1 MHTVYQRINA
11 STQPSQPY
19 DYSNLMDPL
28 HWVSHLS
35 AALHCLALDRWRIY
49 SQFKFTP
56 FAGHNISVPP
66 FLQNNN
72 DKTETKTTAWCRSQ
86 GGCIS
91 IYKCIQLKNY
101 KMHQQPNFA
110 PRCTFLIITSL
121 HYTSCMEYCELLLL
135 FHLLHLYVWHVF
147 YIQISVAHSTQDTT
161 QVQLIVTGYIQS
173 GRQIG
178 WIFQC
183 NFQRPAQLVH
193 LSALV
198 QRYALSVLRLESARC
213 IFQSLHFHLVDTLQ
227 SLCIYKCIVGSLQYL
242 DR

>member
-1 MHTVYQRINA
+1 MHTVHTVYQRINA

-121 HYTSCMEYCELLLL
+121 HYTSCMEYCELLLI
-135 FHLLHLYVWHVF
+135 FYLLHLYVWHVF
-147 YIQISVAHSTQDTT
+147 YI
-161 QVQLIVTGYIQS
+161 
-173 GRQIG
+173 
-178 WIFQC
+178 
-183 NFQRPAQLVH
+183 
-193 LSALV
+193 
-198 QRYALSVLRLESARC
+198 
-213 IFQSLHFHLVDTLQ
+213 
-227 SLCIYKCIVGSLQYL
+227 
-242 DR
+242 